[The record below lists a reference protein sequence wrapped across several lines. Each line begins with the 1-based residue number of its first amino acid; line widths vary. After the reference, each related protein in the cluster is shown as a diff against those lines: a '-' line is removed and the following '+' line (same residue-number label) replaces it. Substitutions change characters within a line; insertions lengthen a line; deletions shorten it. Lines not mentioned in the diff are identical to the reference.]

1 MIHCPRRISVPYARS
16 RERRPPTADAPV
28 SAAIRGASSGAE
40 GAGRRP
46 RHFIFASREPLAGLR
61 TKSTRGKPGPP
72 RRKCGCAELGIS
84 KVINCPRLPR
94 YREPRRGWAWSYFTL
109 AGSSN
114 RPSMDCGRIVL
125 PSSIA
130 RRPLS
135 VVSFPSRGLG
145 PRLQTHEE
153 HRGCCEARQSNL
165 RRRKRLGGL
174 DFIGIFARPTTRVW
188 TFVEPCTV
196 RYTGPPMGQRQQTHV
211 PTGHRQLPVWGAKP
225 CGKACTE
232 TSPRP
237 FPL

>member
-1 MIHCPRRISVPYARS
+1 MRVCGARHLQRI
-16 RERRPPTADAPV
+16 
-28 SAAIRGASSGAE
+28 I
-40 GAGRRP
+40 
-46 RHFIFASREPLAGLR
+46 
-61 TKSTRGKPGPP
+61 
-72 RRKCGCAELGIS
+72 
-84 KVINCPRLPR
+84 CPRLPR

-225 CGKACTE
+225 CGEVCTE

-237 FPL
+237 FPCDGSGLFDLCRQHQTGHCSRTRRAGECESAPFSPSPGWGEGSTTTMNKEKP

>member
-1 MIHCPRRISVPYARS
+1 MRVCGARHLQRI
-16 RERRPPTADAPV
+16 
-28 SAAIRGASSGAE
+28 I
-40 GAGRRP
+40 
-46 RHFIFASREPLAGLR
+46 
-61 TKSTRGKPGPP
+61 
-72 RRKCGCAELGIS
+72 
-84 KVINCPRLPR
+84 CPRLPR
-94 YREPRRGWAWSYFTL
+94 YREPHRGWAWSYFTL

-145 PRLQTHEE
+145 PRLQTHEG

-165 RRRKRLGGL
+165 RRRKRLGGF
-174 DFIGIFARPTTRVW
+174 DFIGIFARPATRVW

-225 CGKACTE
+225 CGEVCTE